1 MTEKV
6 SEYYLKVKLKKFEGK
21 FAVLETEDKQKVNWP
36 IKNLPDDI
44 QEGIDIRLKVS
55 TSKTDQEDR
64 GKIARMV
71 INNILGG

>member
-6 SEYYLKVKLKKFEGK
+6 SDYDLKVKLKKFEGK
-21 FAVLETEDKQKVNWP
+21 FAVLETEDNQKVNWP

-44 QEGIDIRLKVS
+44 QEGTGMRLIVS
-55 TSKTDQEDR
+55 TSKTDQEDKE
-64 GKIARMV
+64 KIARIV